1 MPSVN
6 CKPEF
11 HAITSKVISKINRER
26 ERERESQFPTPL
38 YGKCSADEMTNSIT
52 AKEGG
57 CERARQRKRRTW
69 TAALKE
75 RGRRK

>member
-26 ERERESQFPTPL
+26 ERERELQPISD
-38 YGKCSADEMTNSIT
+38 AII
-52 AKEGG
+52 
-57 CERARQRKRRTW
+57 RQM
-69 TAALKE
+69 
-75 RGRRK
+75 